1 MFSYTP
7 LFTLLIQKGMTKTQL
22 REAVGIGTG
31 TLAKMSKDEYV
42 SMEVRDKICT
52 YLDCNIEDVIKH
64 QP

>member
-7 LFTLLIQKGMTKTQL
+7 LFTLLVQNGLTKTLL
-22 REAVGIGTG
+22 REAIVIGTG
-31 TLAKMSKDEYV
+31 TLAKLSKGEYV
-42 SMEVRDKICT
+42 AMEVLDKICT

>member
-7 LFTLLIQKGMTKTQL
+7 LFTLLVQKGMTKTQL
-22 REAVGIGTG
+22 REAIGIATG
-31 TLAKMSKDEYV
+31 TLAKLSKDEYV
-42 SMEVRDKICT
+42 AMEVLDKICT

>member
-7 LFTLLIQKGMTKTQL
+7 LFTLLVQKGMTKTQL
-22 REAVGIGTG
+22 REAIGSGTG
-31 TLAKMSKDEYV
+31 TLAKMSKSEYV
-42 SMEVRDKICT
+42 AMEVLDKICT

>member
-7 LFTLLIQKGMTKTQL
+7 LFTLLVRKGMTKTQL
-22 REAVGIGTG
+22 REAIGIGTG
-31 TLAKMSKDEYV
+31 TLAKMSQGECV
-42 SMEVRDKICT
+42 AMEILDRICT